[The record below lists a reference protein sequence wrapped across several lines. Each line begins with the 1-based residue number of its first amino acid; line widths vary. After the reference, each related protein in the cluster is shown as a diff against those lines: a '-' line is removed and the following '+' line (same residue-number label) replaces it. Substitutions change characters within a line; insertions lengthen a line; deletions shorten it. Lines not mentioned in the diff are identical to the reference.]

1 MINKLSDKDEPTIV
15 NNVCRHTYMFGKDYQ
30 TKIDIVLQGNLIDK
44 ELSDK
49 DSPKIRTKSDRQ
61 RRSENFSQQ
70 TAKDR
75 NRQRR
80 STNYC
85 IQTKDG
91 QA

>member
-49 DSPKIRTKSDRQ
+49 DSPKIRTESDRETKTVREFQ
-61 RRSENFSQQ
+61 
-70 TAKDR
+70 
-75 NRQRR
+75 
-80 STNYC
+80 ST
-85 IQTKDG
+85 DG
-91 QA
+91 QT